1 MLDSE
6 IDTDVDVARQKA
18 RDGLTK
24 TSGCEIA
31 QAVSAA
37 CPARLL
43 LIVVVG

>member
-1 MLDSE
+1 MSTSCGRRLATVL
-6 IDTDVDVARQKA
+6 I
-18 RDGLTK
+18 K